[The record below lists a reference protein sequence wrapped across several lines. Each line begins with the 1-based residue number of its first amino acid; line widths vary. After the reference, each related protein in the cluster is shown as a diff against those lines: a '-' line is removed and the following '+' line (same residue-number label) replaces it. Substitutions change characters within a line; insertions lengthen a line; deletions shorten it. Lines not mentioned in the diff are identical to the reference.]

1 MNVAQTL
8 HFALPQF
15 QAFSILLVRIAGI
28 VSVFPILNTRTIPMS
43 VKTGLVT
50 MLGLV
55 LTPIIQLPSLPTD
68 PVIVIAGIGSEFLI
82 GLTIGLAVRLL
93 FSGFQV
99 AGDMIGTQMGFGA
112 IQMFDPMSHQN
123 APLIAQFQL
132 TLGSLVFLS
141 LNAHLMVVHAIG
153 MSYEFVPPFGAK
165 LSEGIAEDII
175 HLAQNMLGVALKLA
189 APVFATLLIVNTV
202 LAILGRAVPQMN
214 VFVTSFPI
222 TIGAGLL
229 AMSLAMPFT
238 LSLFEKE
245 FLTLVDTILGLLKA
259 LGHG

>member
-1 MNVAQTL
+1 MNAAQTL

-15 QAFSILLVRIAGI
+15 QAFSVLLVRIAGI
-28 VSVFPILNTRTIPMS
+28 ISVFPILNTRTIPMP
-43 VKTGLVT
+43 VKAGLVT

-55 LTPIIQLPSLPTD
+55 LAPISHVPSLPAD
-68 PVIVIAGIGSEFLI
+68 PVLAVAGIGSEFLI

-99 AGDMIGTQMGFGA
+99 AGDMIGTQMGFSA
-112 IQMFDPMSHQN
+112 IQMIDPMSHQN
-123 APLIAQFQL
+123 APIIAQFQL

-141 LNAHLMVVHAIG
+141 LNAHLLVVHAIG

-165 LSEGIAEDII
+165 LSEGIALDII
-175 HLAQNMLGVALKLA
+175 HLAQNMLRVALKMS
-189 APVFATLLIVNTV
+189 APVFATLVIVNTV
-202 LAILGRAVPQMN
+202 LAIMGRAVPQMN
-214 VFVTSFPI
+214 VFVQSFPV

-229 AMSLAMPFT
+229 AMSLAVPFT
-238 LSLFEKE
+238 LSLFERE
-245 FLTLVDTILGLLKA
+245 FEMLVETILGLLKA

>member
-1 MNVAQTL
+1 MSTANSIHL
-8 HFALPQF
+8 ALPQF

-28 VSVFPILNTRTIPMS
+28 VSVFPILNSRTIPMP

-55 LTPIIQLPSLPTD
+55 LTPIIHLPSLPTD
-68 PVIVIAGIGSEFLI
+68 PTLVITGIGSEFLI

-99 AGDMIGTQMGFGA
+99 AGDLVGTQMGFGA

-123 APLIAQFQL
+123 APIIAQFQL

-153 MSYEFVPPFGAK
+153 MSYEFVPPFAAK
-165 LSEGIAEDII
+165 LSESIAQDII
-175 HLAQNMLGVALKLA
+175 QLTQNMLVVALKLA
-189 APVFATLLIVNTV
+189 APVFATLLVVNTV
-202 LAILGRAVPQMN
+202 LAVLGRAVPQMN
-214 VFVTSFPI
+214 VFVMSFPL

-238 LSLFEKE
+238 LSLFAKE
-245 FLTLVDTILGLLKA
+245 FENLVETILGLLKA